1 MVTVTGRHEP
11 AAAVR
16 PAFDPDRVRADFPLL
31 SRSMRGRSLVYL
43 DNAAT
48 SQKPRHMIDAI
59 HRYYETLNA
68 NVHRGVYQLSEEAT
82 AAYEWGRAMVARYL
96 NAPSPAE
103 VVFVRGST
111 EGINLVAA
119 AFGRRRV
126 GPGDEVLISAMEHHS
141 NIVPWQ
147 MLCEERS
154 ASLRVIP
161 MNERGELVLDR
172 LPDLLTPRTRIVA
185 VVHVSNSLGTVNP
198 VAQIVEQ
205 AHARGIPVLLDGAQA
220 APHGPVDVQALD
232 CDFYVVSGHKMFGP
246 TGIGAL
252 FAKRAILDAMPPY
265 QGGGEMIR
273 SVTFEKTT
281 YASIPMR
288 FEAGTPNIEGAVGLG
303 AAVDYLHQLDWEAVA
318 RHEADLLA
326 YATGALS
333 AIPGLRIIGTAANKV
348 SVVSFVLDGAHSHDV
363 GTILDQEG
371 VAVRTGHH
379 CTQPVMD
386 FFGVPATARA
396 SMALYNTRDDI
407 DRLVAALH
415 RVREVFPR

>member
-1 MVTVTGRHEP
+1 
-11 AAAVR
+11 
-16 PAFDPDRVRADFPLL
+16 
-31 SRSMRGRSLVYL
+31 
-43 DNAAT
+43 
-48 SQKPRHMIDAI
+48 
-59 HRYYETLNA
+59 
-68 NVHRGVYQLSEEAT
+68 
-82 AAYEWGRAMVARYL
+82 
-96 NAPSPAE
+96 
-103 VVFVRGST
+103 
-111 EGINLVAA
+111 
-119 AFGRRRV
+119 
-126 GPGDEVLISAMEHHS
+126 
-141 NIVPWQ
+141 

-154 ASLRVIP
+154 ARLRVIP

-265 QGGGEMIR
+265 QGGGEMIK

-288 FEAGTPNIEGAVGLG
+288 FEAGTPNIEGAVGFG

-333 AIPGLRIIGTAANKV
+333 AIPGLRIIGTAAEKV
-348 SVVSFVLDGAHSHDV
+348 SVVSFVLDGAHPHDV

-371 VAVRTGHH
+371 VAIRTGHH

-415 RVREVFPR
+415 RVPEVFNR